1 MEHLHSIFAIMLC
14 IFSLG
19 MCFSLTPVEAVIYL
33 ILTFLCTG
41 IILFLFNCE
50 FLGVSFVIV
59 YVGAIAILFLFVI
72 MMLPIKNS
80 GDENIF
86 ISSAI
91 VSKMNIIFM
100 IFLIIF
106 FIYYFPLFLD
116 DYWFDSAQYNTN
128 VIKFIEDLSTLDIL
142 AQALYNYYFIYVL
155 LAGYILLIALIGAV
169 VITFYV

>member
-116 DYWFDSAQYNTN
+116 DY
-128 VIKFIEDLSTLDIL
+128 
-142 AQALYNYYFIYVL
+142 
-155 LAGYILLIALIGAV
+155 
-169 VITFYV
+169 